1 MKIGVFGGS
10 FDPVHVGHL
19 IVAEAAADALRLD
32 RVLFVPAHIQ
42 PFKIGVHQASPDDRV
57 AMLRAAIAGNPRF
70 VLDLREIERGG
81 PSYTSVTLRELAD
94 EHPADELCLMV
105 GADAANDLPHW
116 HEVEEIPRF
125 ATVAVL
131 SRPGEATRE
140 RLAGTIDVL
149 VPAVDISATLV
160 RERVRSGRSIRYL
173 VPATVADYIAKHSLY
188 TD

>member
-19 IVAEAAADALRLD
+19 IVAEAAADALGLD

-42 PFKIGVHQASPDDRV
+42 PFKIGAHQASPDDRV
-57 AMLRAAIAGNPRF
+57 AMLRAAVAGNPRF
-70 VLDLREIERGG
+70 LLDLREIKRGG

-105 GADAANDLPHW
+105 GADAAKDLPHW
-116 HEVEEIPRF
+116 HEVEEIPRS
-125 ATVAVL
+125 ATIAVL
-131 SRPGEATRE
+131 SRPGEVPRE
-140 RLAGTIDVL
+140 RFAGAVDVA

-160 RERVRSGRSIRYL
+160 RERIRTGKSIRYL
-173 VPATVADYIAKHSLY
+173 VPAAVADYIVKHSLY